1 MLPLILFCGVD
12 FNTALDFGGGIYYNM
27 IGLVLPKMML
37 KWGWSM
43 KEYKG
48 LSQAEAEQLLLKNGK
63 NCLKEEKP
71 KTVFRMFLEQI
82 LNFTNA
88 ILAAAIIIS
97 IILADYG
104 EAVIMLVIVIANA
117 IIGVVQEGKAQKA
130 LDALKKM
137 SVLKA
142 TVIRD
147 GETKEISSEELVVGD
162 YVVLEAGKQVPADLK
177 LIETARLLIDE
188 KALTGESVPV
198 EKDHNFVPDSKTGIG
213 DRLDLAYMSTI
224 VTYGRGVGIVDKTG
238 MDTQIGKIADMVGKE
253 KDKPSPLQKGMDG
266 LSRVLGIGVI
276 VICAVVFLIGFLQGR
291 EPLDLL
297 MAAVSLAVAAIPEG
311 IPTIVTIVLAL
322 GMQRM
327 AKINAIVKSMP
338 AVETLGAVSYVCS
351 DKTGTLTQNKMTV
364 VKAFQDGKYIDL
376 DTLDKDKYDTLL
388 KGFMLC
394 NDASIASDGTEV
406 GDPTE
411 TALVA
416 FAKRYGIEKSETE
429 KKMVRINEKAFDSDR
444 KLMTTVHRT
453 PDKKI
458 ISYTKGST
466 DELLMRCTK
475 IMTDGKVRDI
485 GAGDIALINK
495 TMTEMSNDALRVLS
509 LAIREDNADAIEQNL
524 TYIGMIGMIDPER
537 PEVVESIKTF
547 KRAGIKTVMITG
559 DHKDT
564 ALAIAK
570 KLGIAE
576 RPDECIMGHELD
588 ELSDVQLKEK
598 AKGLSIYARVS
609 PEHKVKIVKAIQAN
623 GNISSMTGDGVNDAP
638 SLKAADVGVAMGIT
652 GTDVAKGAADIILQD
667 DKFTTIEKAVKEG
680 RNIYENVKKSILFA
694 LSSNVSEILVMFAAI
709 VAGLAAPLTAVH
721 ILWINLLTDSLPCFA
736 LGVDPNSSSDVMN
749 KKPRKNGESIFA
761 GGGYAKVGVYS
772 IVIALVTLVAFLFY
786 PIKDCID
793 NGQIPYLGN
802 IIERLSKSD
811 SMLIR
816 SQTMAFCTLAMS
828 ELFHAIGMRDTEHS
842 LFKFNH
848 LDNKIMILAFFFGLI
863 GQVAVTE
870 IPFLMNVFGTCR
882 MTWKMWLFITV
893 ISLAP
898 LVVHEIWVLI
908 KLLKKRSASKAK

>member
-1 MLPLILFCGVD
+1 MQ
-12 FNTALDFGGGIYYNM
+12 
-27 IGLVLPKMML
+27 
-37 KWGWSM
+37 S
-43 KEYKG
+43 YKG
-48 LSQAEAEQLLLKNGK
+48 LTQQEAEKRLAENGK
-63 NCLKEEKP
+63 NKLKDEKP
-71 KTVFRMFLEQI
+71 KTLLQMFLEQI

-97 IILADYG
+97 IVLGDYG
-104 EAVIMLVIVIANA
+104 EAVIMLIVVIANA
-117 IIGVVQEGKAQKA
+117 IIGVVQEGKAQRA

-147 GETKEISSEELVVGD
+147 GESKDISSEDLVVGD
-162 YVVLEAGKQVPADLK
+162 IVVLEAGKQVPADLK
-177 LIETARLLIDE
+177 LLETASLKIDE

-198 EKDHNFVPDSKTGIG
+198 EKDSSFVPDEKTGIG

-224 VTYGRGVGIVDKTG
+224 VTYGRGIGEVARTG
-238 MDTQIGKIADMVGKE
+238 MKTEIGKIADMVEQE

-266 LSRVLGIGVI
+266 LSRVLGIAVI
-276 VICAVVFLIGFLQGR
+276 IICAIVFVIGMLQGR
-291 EPLDLL
+291 EILELL
-297 MAAVSLAVAAIPEG
+297 ITAVSLAVAAIPEG

-327 AKINAIVKSMP
+327 AKVNAIVKNMP

-364 VKAFQDGKYIDL
+364 VKAYENGKFIDL
-376 DTLDKDKYDTLL
+376 DTLDKSVYDTLL

-394 NDASIASDGTEV
+394 NDASIASDGSEV

-416 FAKRYGIEKSETE
+416 FAKRYGIEKADTE
-429 KKMVRINEKAFDSDR
+429 KLMPRINEKAFDSDR

-453 PDKKI
+453 DKGV
-458 ISYTKGST
+458 ISFTKGST
-466 DELLMRCTK
+466 DELLSRCIK
-475 IMTDGKVRDI
+475 IRIDGKVRPITD
-485 GAGDIALINK
+485 DDKK
-495 TMTEMSNDALRVLS
+495 TIMNAMSEMSNEALRVLS
-509 LAIREDNADAIEQNL
+509 LAVREGNKDAEEKDL

-547 KRAGIKTVMITG
+547 KTAGIKTVMITG

-576 RPDECIMGHELD
+576 SPDECIMGHELD
-588 ELSDVQLKEK
+588 ELTDEQLKERVP
-598 AKGLSIYARVS
+598 GLSIFARVS

-623 GNISSMTGDGVNDAP
+623 GNVSSMTGDGVNDAP

-694 LSSNVSEILVMFAAI
+694 LSSNVSEIIVMFAAI
-709 VAGLAAPLTAVH
+709 VAGFAAPLKAVH
-721 ILWINLLTDSLPCFA
+721 ILWINLLTDSTPCFA
-736 LGVDPNSSSDVMN
+736 LGVDPNSSSDVMH

-761 GGGYAKVGVYS
+761 DGGYAKVGIYS
-772 IVIALVTLVAFLFY
+772 IVIALVTLTAFLYTPVTHLMSTGGAFSLQAL
-786 PIKDCID
+786 IDCFNNEHI
-793 NGQIPYLGN
+793 LM
-802 IIERLSKSD
+802 K
-811 SMLIR
+811 
-816 SQTMAFCTLAMS
+816 SQTLAFCTLAMS
-828 ELFHAIGMRDTEHS
+828 ELFHAVGMRDTENS
-842 LFKFNH
+842 IFRFNH
-848 LDNKIMILAFFFGLI
+848 LDNKVMILALAIGI
-863 GQVAVTE
+863 VGQVAVTE
-870 IPFLMNVFGTCR
+870 IPFLMDVFGTVR
-882 MTWKMWLFITV
+882 MSWKMWLFVVV
-893 ISLAP
+893 ISLMP
-898 LVVHEIWVLI
+898 LVVHEIWFLI
-908 KLLKKRSASKAK
+908 KKLTRIA

>member
-1 MLPLILFCGVD
+1 MQ
-12 FNTALDFGGGIYYNM
+12 T
-27 IGLVLPKMML
+27 
-37 KWGWSM
+37 
-43 KEYKG
+43 YKG
-48 LSQAEAEQLLLKNGK
+48 LTQEEAEKRLAQNGR
-63 NCLKEEKP
+63 NVLKEEKP
-71 KTVFRMFLEQI
+71 KSVFQMFLEQI

-97 IILADYG
+97 IILGDYG
-104 EAVIMLVIVIANA
+104 EAIIMLVIVIANA

-147 GETKEISSEELVVGD
+147 GETREISSEELVVGD
-162 YVVLEAGKQVPADLK
+162 IVVLEAGKQVPADLK
-177 LIETARLLIDE
+177 VLEDARLMIDE

-198 EKDHNFVPDSKTGIG
+198 EKDHRFVPDEKTGIG

-224 VTYGRGVGIVDKTG
+224 VTYGRGVGVVEHTG

-253 KDKPSPLQKGMDG
+253 KDKPSPLQKGMDE
-266 LSRVLGIGVI
+266 LSKVLGIGVI
-276 VICAVVFLIGFLQGR
+276 VICAIVFLIGFLQGR
-291 EPLDLL
+291 EVLELL
-297 MAAVSLAVAAIPEG
+297 MTAVSLAVAAIPEG

-327 AKINAIVKSMP
+327 AKVNAIVKNMP

-364 VKAFQDGKYIDL
+364 VKAYENGEYIDL
-376 DTLDKDKYDTLL
+376 DKLSKNKHDTLL

-416 FAKRYGIEKSETE
+416 FAKRYGIEKGETE
-429 KKMVRINEKAFDSDR
+429 KTMPRINEKAFDSDR
-444 KLMTTVHRT
+444 KLMTTVHT
-453 PDKKI
+453 TSDKKI

-466 DELLMRCTK
+466 DELLQRCTH
-475 IMTDGKVRDI
+475 IMVNGEAREITKADMDNIMK
-485 GAGDIALINK
+485 A
-495 TMTEMSNDALRVLS
+495 MSEMSNEALRVLS
-509 LAIREDNADAIEQNL
+509 LAIRYDNKDAVEQDL

-537 PEVVESIKTF
+537 PEVVDSIKTF

-564 ALAIAK
+564 ALAIAR

-576 RPDECIMGHELD
+576 KPEECIMGHELD
-588 ELSDVQLKEK
+588 EMSDEQLKEK
-598 AKGLSIYARVS
+598 VPGLSIFARVS

-623 GNISSMTGDGVNDAP
+623 GNVSSMTGDGVNDAP

-652 GTDVAKGAADIILQD
+652 GTDVAKGAADIVLQD

-694 LSSNVSEILVMFAAI
+694 LSSNVSEIIVMFAAI
-709 VAGLAAPLTAVH
+709 AAGFAAPLTAVH

-761 GGGYAKVGVYS
+761 DGGYAKVGIYS
-772 IVIALVTLVAFLFY
+772 IIIALGTLIAFLY
-786 PIKDCID
+786 LPIQHLLSNGTAIDINSIIKCYSDKD
-793 NGQIPYLGN
+793 
-802 IIERLSKSD
+802 
-811 SMLIR
+811 MLVR
-816 SQTMAFCTLAMS
+816 SQTLAFCTLAFS
-828 ELFHAIGMRDTEHS
+828 ELFHAIGMRDTENS
-842 LFKFNH
+842 IFTFNH
-848 LDNKIMILAFFFGLI
+848 LDNKIMILALAFGVI

-870 IPFLMNVFGTCR
+870 IPFLTQIFGTAG
-882 MTWKMWLFITV
+882 MTLQMWLFVVV
-893 ISLAP
+893 ISLLP
-898 LVVHEIWVLI
+898 VLVHEIWALI
-908 KLLKKRSASKAK
+908 KMIKRRNKKAA

>member
-1 MLPLILFCGVD
+1 MQ
-12 FNTALDFGGGIYYNM
+12 NYQ
-27 IGLVLPKMML
+27 GLTQ
-37 KWGWSM
+37 
-43 KEYKG
+43 E
-48 LSQAEAEQLLLKNGK
+48 EAEKRLAENGR
-63 NCLKEEKP
+63 NQLKEEKP
-71 KTVFRMFLEQI
+71 KTVFQMFLEQI

-97 IILADYG
+97 IILGDYG
-104 EAVIMLVIVIANA
+104 EAVIMLIVVIANA

-162 YVVLEAGKQVPADLK
+162 IVVLEAGKQVPADLK
-177 LIETARLLIDE
+177 LLETAALKIDE

-198 EKDHNFVPDSKTGIG
+198 EKDHTFVPDEKTGIG
-213 DRLDLAYMSTI
+213 DRLDLAYMSTV
-224 VTYGRGVGIVDKTG
+224 VTFGRGIGEVAKTG
-238 MDTQIGKIADMVGKE
+238 MQTEIGKIADMVGQE

-276 VICAVVFLIGFLQGR
+276 VICAIVFLIGMLQGR
-291 EPLDLL
+291 EILELL
-297 MAAVSLAVAAIPEG
+297 MTAVSLAVAAIPEG

-327 AKINAIVKSMP
+327 AKVNAIVKNMP

-364 VKAFQDGKYIDL
+364 VKAFESGEFL
-376 DTLDKDKYDTLL
+376 DTDSLDIQKYDTLL

-394 NDASIASDGTEV
+394 NDASIASDGSEV

-416 FAKRYGIEKSETE
+416 FAKKFGIEKAETE
-429 KKMVRINEKAFDSDR
+429 KLMPRINEKAFDSDR
-444 KLMTTVHRT
+444 KLMTTVHKIG
-453 PDKKI
+453 DKI

-466 DELLMRCTK
+466 DELLTRCSS
-475 IMTDGKVRDI
+475 IYSDGKIRPITKADKDTI
-485 GAGDIALINK
+485 MKA
-495 TMTEMSNDALRVLS
+495 MSEMSNEALRVLS
-509 LAIREDNADAIEQNL
+509 LAIRDGNENAEEQDL
-524 TYIGMIGMIDPER
+524 TFIGMVGMIDPER

-547 KRAGIKTVMITG
+547 KKAGIKTVMITG

-576 RPDECIMGHELD
+576 RPEECIMGHELD
-588 ELSDVQLKEK
+588 ELSDEQLKEK
-598 AKGLSIYARVS
+598 VTGLSIFARVS

-623 GNISSMTGDGVNDAP
+623 GNVSSMTGDGVNDAP

-694 LSSNVSEILVMFAAI
+694 LSSNVSEIIVMFAAI
-709 VAGLAAPLTAVH
+709 AAGFAAPLKAVH

-761 GGGYAKVGVYS
+761 DGGYAKVGIYS
-772 IVIALVTLVAFLFY
+772 IAIALVTLAAFLYTPVASMISAGKGFSMQLLA
-786 PIKDCID
+786 DSF
-793 NGQIPYLGN
+793 GN
-802 IIERLSKSD
+802 EHILMK
-811 SMLIR
+811 
-816 SQTMAFCTLAMS
+816 SQTLAFCTLAMS
-828 ELFHAIGMRDTEHS
+828 ELFHAIGMRDTENS
-842 LFKFNH
+842 VFRFNH
-848 LDNKIMILAFFFGLI
+848 LDNKVMILALAVGVVC
-863 GQVAVTE
+863 QVAVTE
-870 IPFLMNVFGTCR
+870 IPFLMELFGTER
-882 MTWKMWLFITV
+882 MTGKMWLFTVV
-893 ISLAP
+893 ISLLP
-898 LVVHEIWVLI
+898 VLVHEIWVII
-908 KLLKKRSASKAK
+908 KKITSKKSK

>member
-1 MLPLILFCGVD
+1 MQ
-12 FNTALDFGGGIYYNM
+12 TYQ
-27 IGLVLPKMML
+27 GLTQ
-37 KWGWSM
+37 
-43 KEYKG
+43 E
-48 LSQAEAEQLLLKNGK
+48 EAEKRLAANGK
-63 NCLKEEKP
+63 NKLKEEKP

-97 IILADYG
+97 IILGDYG
-104 EAVIMLVIVIANA
+104 EAVIMVVIVIANA

-142 TVIRD
+142 AVIRD
-147 GETKEISSEELVVGD
+147 GETKEISSEDLVVGD
-162 YVVLEAGKQVPADLK
+162 IVVLEAGKQVPADLK
-177 LIETARLLIDE
+177 LLETARLMMDE

-198 EKDHNFVPDSKTGIG
+198 EKDSSFVPDEKTGIG
-213 DRLDLAYMSTI
+213 DRLDLAYMTTV
-224 VTYGRGVGIVDKTG
+224 VTYGRGIGEVCKTG
-238 MDTQIGKIADMVGKE
+238 MDTEIGKIAEMVGQEKE
-253 KDKPSPLQKGMDG
+253 KPSPLQKGMDG

-276 VICAVVFLIGFLQGR
+276 VICAIVFVIGMLQGR
-291 EPLDLL
+291 EILELL
-297 MAAVSLAVAAIPEG
+297 MTSVSLAVAAIPEG

-327 AKINAIVKSMP
+327 AKINAIVKNMP

-364 VKAFQDGKYIDL
+364 VRAYEDGEFIEL
-376 DTLDKDKYDTLL
+376 DTLDKNRHEILI
-388 KGFMLC
+388 KGLMLC

-416 FAKRYGIEKSETE
+416 FAKRYGIEKGETE
-429 KKMVRINEKAFDSDR
+429 KVQPRIGEKAFDSDR
-444 KLMTTVHRT
+444 KLMTTVHK
-453 PDKKI
+453 DSSGKI

-466 DELLMRCTK
+466 DELLSRCTH
-475 IMTDGKVRDI
+475 IMSGGGVREITPEDI
-485 GAGDIALINK
+485 NTIMKAMSG
-495 TMTEMSNDALRVLS
+495 MSNEALRVLS
-509 LAIREDNADAIEQNL
+509 LAIREDNTEAVEQGL

-576 RPDECIMGHELD
+576 RPEECIMGHELSEMTD
-588 ELSDVQLKEK
+588 EQLKQRVPELS
-598 AKGLSIYARVS
+598 IFARVS
-609 PEHKVKIVKAIQAN
+609 PEHKVRIVKAIQEN
-623 GNISSMTGDGVNDAP
+623 NNIASMTGDGVNDAP

-667 DKFTTIEKAVKEG
+667 DKFTTIERAVREG

-694 LSSNVSEILVMFAAI
+694 LSSNVSEVLVMFAAI
-709 VAGLAAPLTAVH
+709 AVGLAAPLKAVH

-772 IVIALVTLVAFLFY
+772 IVIALVTLVAFLY
-786 PIKDCID
+786 APVTALMSAGDSISLPGIITMLGKDGILV
-793 NGQIPYLGN
+793 QA
-802 IIERLSKSD
+802 
-811 SMLIR
+811 
-816 SQTMAFCTLAMS
+816 QTLAFCTLAMS
-828 ELFHAIGMRDTEHS
+828 ELFHAIGMRDTENF
-842 LFKFNH
+842 LFRFNH
-848 LDNKIMILAFFFGLI
+848 LDNKVMILAMAVGII

-870 IPFLMNVFGTCR
+870 VPFLINIFGTCR
-882 MTWKMWLFITV
+882 MSWKMWLFVVV
-893 ISLAP
+893 ISLMP
-898 LVVHEIWVLI
+898 LVVHEIWVI
-908 KLLKKRSASKAK
+908 FKKLASRSKN

>member
-1 MLPLILFCGVD
+1 MQTF
-12 FNTALDFGGGIYYNM
+12 
-27 IGLVLPKMML
+27 
-37 KWGWSM
+37 
-43 KEYKG
+43 KG
-48 LSQAEAEQLLLKNGK
+48 LSQEEAEKRLAENGK
-63 NCLKEEKP
+63 NLLREEKP
-71 KTVFRMFLEQI
+71 KTVFQMFLEQI

-97 IILADYG
+97 IILGDYG
-104 EAVIMLVIVIANA
+104 EAIIMLVIVIANA

-147 GETKEISSEELVVGD
+147 GETKEISSEDLVVGD
-162 YVVLEAGKQVPADLK
+162 IVVLEAGKQVPADLK
-177 LIETARLLIDE
+177 LLETARLMVDE

-198 EKDHNFVPDSKTGIG
+198 EKDSSFVPDEKTGIG
-213 DRLDLAYMSTI
+213 DRLDLAYMTTI
-224 VTYGRGVGIVDKTG
+224 VTYGRGIGEVAKVG
-238 MDTQIGKIADMVGKE
+238 MDTQIGKIADMVNQEKE
-253 KDKPSPLQKGMDG
+253 KPSPLQKAMDG

-276 VICAVVFLIGFLQGR
+276 VICAIVFLIGFLQGR
-291 EPLDLL
+291 EVLELL
-297 MAAVSLAVAAIPEG
+297 MTAVSLAVAAIPEG
-311 IPTIVTIVLAL
+311 IPTIVVIVLAL

-364 VKAFQDGKYIDL
+364 VKAFENGKYIDL
-376 DTLDKDKYDTLL
+376 DTLDKDEHDTLL

-416 FAKRYGIEKSETE
+416 FAKKYGIEKSQTE
-429 KKMVRINEKAFDSDR
+429 KVMPRIEEKAFDSDR
-444 KLMTTVHRT
+444 KLMTTVHTT

-466 DELLMRCTK
+466 DELVSRCSH
-475 IMTDGKVRDI
+475 IRIDGNVREITPADI
-485 GAGDIALINK
+485 GAIMNA
-495 TMTEMSNDALRVLS
+495 MSEMSNEALRVLS
-509 LAIREDNADAIEQNL
+509 LAIREDNKDAVEQNL

-537 PEVVESIKTF
+537 PEVIESIKTF

-576 RPDECIMGHELD
+576 KPTECIMGHELD
-588 ELSDVQLKEK
+588 ELTDEQLKERVPE
-598 AKGLSIYARVS
+598 LSIFARVS

-623 GNISSMTGDGVNDAP
+623 GNVSSMTGDGVNDAP

-694 LSSNVSEILVMFAAI
+694 LSSNVSEVIVMFAAI
-709 VAGLAAPLTAVH
+709 AAGLAAPLKAVH

-761 GGGYAKVGVYS
+761 GGGFALVGIYS
-772 IVIALVTLVAFLFY
+772 IVISIVTLLAFLY
-786 PIKDCID
+786 
-793 NGQIPYLGN
+793 IPFKEILASGSALTLQA
-802 IIERLSKSD
+802 IINSYGSEDILKK
-811 SMLIR
+811 
-816 SQTMAFCTLAMS
+816 SQTLAFCTLAMA
-828 ELFHAIGMRDTEHS
+828 ELFHAIGMRDTNHS
-842 LFKFNH
+842 IFRFNH
-848 LDNKIMILAFFFGLI
+848 LDNKIMILALGFGIL

-870 IPFLMNVFGTCR
+870 IPFLMNIFGTAR
-882 MTWKMWLFITV
+882 MTLSMWLFVVV
-893 ISLAP
+893 ISLLP
-898 LVVHEIWVLI
+898 VLTHEIMVLI
-908 KLLKKRSASKAK
+908 KKLSKKSA

>member
-1 MLPLILFCGVD
+1 ME
-12 FNTALDFGGGIYYNM
+12 T
-27 IGLVLPKMML
+27 
-37 KWGWSM
+37 
-43 KEYKG
+43 YKG
-48 LSQAEAEQLLLKNGK
+48 LTQQEAEKRLSENGK
-63 NCLKEEKP
+63 NKLKEEKP
-71 KTVFRMFLEQI
+71 KTVFQMFLEQI

-97 IILADYG
+97 IILGDYG
-104 EAVIMLVIVIANA
+104 ESVIMLIVVIANA

-147 GETKEISSEELVVGD
+147 GETKEISSEDLVVGD
-162 YVVLEAGKQVPADLK
+162 IVLLEAGKQVPADLK
-177 LIETARLLIDE
+177 LIETAALKIDE

-198 EKDHNFVPDSKTGIG
+198 EKDSSFVADEKTGIG
-213 DRLDLAYMSTI
+213 DRLDLAYMSTV
-224 VTYGRGVGIVDKTG
+224 VTFGRGVGEVNKVG
-238 MDTQIGKIADMVGKE
+238 MQTEIGKIADMVDKE
-253 KDKPSPLQKGMDG
+253 KDKPSPLQKGMDE
-266 LSRVLGIGVI
+266 LSRVLGIAVI
-276 VICAVVFLIGFLQGR
+276 VICAIVFLIGMLQGR
-291 EPLDLL
+291 EVLELL
-297 MAAVSLAVAAIPEG
+297 MTAVSLAVAAIPEG

-327 AKINAIVKSMP
+327 AKINAIVKNMP

-364 VKAFQDGKYIDL
+364 VRAFESGSFIEL
-376 DTLDKDKYDTLL
+376 DTLDKNRYDTLL

-394 NDASIASDGTEV
+394 NDASIASDGSEV

-416 FAKRYGIEKSETE
+416 FAKKYGIEKSDTE
-429 KKMVRINEKAFDSDR
+429 KTMPRINEKAFDSDR
-444 KLMTTVHRT
+444 KLMTTVH
-453 PDKKI
+453 KNGSKV

-466 DELLMRCTK
+466 DELLTRCTH
-475 IMTDGKVRDI
+475 INIDGKVRTITQDDKDTI
-485 GAGDIALINK
+485 MKA
-495 TMTEMSNDALRVLS
+495 MSDMSADALRVLS
-509 LAIREDNADAIEQNL
+509 LAVRDGNENADEEGL
-524 TYIGMIGMIDPER
+524 TFIGMIGMIDPER

-547 KRAGIKTVMITG
+547 KKAGIKTVMITG

-576 RPDECIMGHELD
+576 RPDECVMGHELD
-588 ELSDVQLKEK
+588 EMTDEQLKDRVT
-598 AKGLSIYARVS
+598 GLSIFARVS

-623 GNISSMTGDGVNDAP
+623 GNVSSMTGDGVNDAP

-694 LSSNVSEILVMFAAI
+694 LSSNISEIIVMCAAI
-709 VAGLAAPLTAVH
+709 FAGLAAPLKAVH

-761 GGGYAKVGVYS
+761 DGGFAKVGIYS
-772 IVIALVTLVAFLFY
+772 IAIALVTFIAFLYVPVTEIISSGKAFSLQLLADSFG
-786 PIKDCID
+786 KE
-793 NGQIPYLGN
+793 QILM
-802 IIERLSKSD
+802 K
-811 SMLIR
+811 
-816 SQTMAFCTLAMS
+816 SQTLAFCTLALA
-828 ELFHAIGMRDTEHS
+828 ELFHAVGMRDTENS
-842 LFKFNH
+842 VFTFNH
-848 LDNKIMILAFFFGLI
+848 LDNKVMILALAVGVL

-870 IPFLMNVFGTCR
+870 IPFLTDVFGTVR
-882 MTWKMWLFITV
+882 MTWKMWLFVVV
-893 ISLAP
+893 ISLLP
-898 LVVHEIWVLI
+898 VLVHEIWVLI
-908 KLLKKRSASKAK
+908 KKLRAKINSK

>member
-1 MLPLILFCGVD
+1 MSTF
-12 FNTALDFGGGIYYNM
+12 
-27 IGLVLPKMML
+27 
-37 KWGWSM
+37 
-43 KEYKG
+43 KG
-48 LSQAEAEQLLLKNGK
+48 LTQAEAEKRLKENGR
-63 NCLKEEKP
+63 NCLKEEKQ
-71 KTVFRMFLEQI
+71 KTVFQMFLAQI

-88 ILAAAIIIS
+88 ILGAAIIIS
-97 IILADYG
+97 IILRDYG
-104 EAVIMLVIVIANA
+104 EAAIMLVIVIANA
-117 IIGVVQEGKAQKA
+117 VIGVVQEGKAQRA

-147 GETKEISSEELVVGD
+147 GETREISSEELVTGD
-162 YVVLEAGKQVPADLK
+162 IVVLEAGKQVPADLK
-177 LIETARLLIDE
+177 LLETARLMMDE

-198 EKDHNFVPDSKTGIG
+198 EKDEKFVPDEKTGIG
-213 DRLDLAYMSTI
+213 DRLDLAYMTTV
-224 VTYGRGVGIVDKTG
+224 VTAGRGIGEVVHTG
-238 MDTQIGKIADMVGKE
+238 MDTQIGKIADMVGQEKE
-253 KDKPSPLQKGMDG
+253 KPSPLQKGMNE
-266 LSRVLGIGVI
+266 LSRTLGIAVI
-276 VICAVVFLIGFLQGR
+276 VICAIVFLIGILQGR
-291 EPLDLL
+291 EVLELL
-297 MAAVSLAVAAIPEG
+297 MTAVSLAVAAIPEG

-327 AKINAIVKSMP
+327 AKINAIVKNMP

-364 VKAFQDGKYIDL
+364 VRAFENGEYIDL
-376 DTLDKDKYDTLL
+376 DTLDTESHDTLI

-416 FAKRYGIEKSETE
+416 FAKRYGIEKSVVE
-429 KKMVRINEKAFDSDR
+429 KSVPRINEKAFDSDR
-444 KLMTTVHRT
+444 KLMTTVHT
-453 PDKKI
+453 IGDGKI

-466 DELLMRCTK
+466 DELLTRCTH
-475 IMTDGKVRDI
+475 IRVNGAVREITNDDMT
-485 GAGDIALINK
+485 LISNA
-495 TMTEMSNDALRVLS
+495 MSEMSYEALRVLS
-509 LAIREDNADAIEQNL
+509 LAVREDNRDAVEQGL

-576 RPDECIMGHELD
+576 RPDECVMGHELD
-588 ELSDVQLKEK
+588 EMSDEDLRNRVS
-598 AKGLSIYARVS
+598 GLSIFARVS

-623 GNISSMTGDGVNDAP
+623 NNIASMTGDGVNDAP

-652 GTDVAKGAADIILQD
+652 GTDVAKGAADIVLQD

-694 LSSNVSEILVMFAAI
+694 LSSNISEVVVMFAAI
-709 VAGLAAPLTAVH
+709 AAGFAAPLKAVH

-761 GGGYAKVGVYS
+761 DGGYFKVGLYS
-772 IVIALVTLVAFLFY
+772 IIIAVVTLIAFLY
-786 PIKDCID
+786 VPLRELSAAGTGCT
-793 NGQIPYLGN
+793 LRN
-802 IIERLSKSD
+802 IIDCFSD
-811 SMLIR
+811 KQILMQ
-816 SQTMAFCTLAMS
+816 SQTLAFCTLAVS
-828 ELFHAIGMRDTEHS
+828 ELFHAVGMRDTETS

-848 LDNKIMILAFFFGLI
+848 FDNKIMILAFAVGII
-863 GQVAVTE
+863 GQLAVTE
-870 IPFLMNVFGTCR
+870 IPFLRTVFGTVQ
-882 MTWKMWLFITV
+882 MTAPMWGLVLILSV
-893 ISLAP
+893 MP
-898 LVVHEIWVLI
+898 LVAHEIVVLV
-908 KLLKKRSASKAK
+908 KKSKKA

>member
-1 MLPLILFCGVD
+1 MQ
-12 FNTALDFGGGIYYNM
+12 
-27 IGLVLPKMML
+27 
-37 KWGWSM
+37 S
-43 KEYKG
+43 YKG
-48 LSQAEAEQLLLKNGK
+48 LTQQEAEKRLAENGK
-63 NCLKEEKP
+63 NKLKDEKP
-71 KTVFRMFLEQI
+71 KTLLQMFLEQI
-82 LNFTNA
+82 INFTNA

-97 IILADYG
+97 IVLGDYG
-104 EAVIMLVIVIANA
+104 EAVIMLIVVIANA
-117 IIGVVQEGKAQKA
+117 IIGVVQEGKAQRA

-147 GETKEISSEELVVGD
+147 GESKEISSEDLVVGD
-162 YVVLEAGKQVPADLK
+162 IVVLEAGKQVPADLK
-177 LIETARLLIDE
+177 LLETASLKIDE

-198 EKDHNFVPDSKTGIG
+198 EKDISFVPDEKTGIG

-224 VTYGRGVGIVDKTG
+224 VTYGRGIGEVARTG
-238 MDTQIGKIADMVGKE
+238 MKTEIGKIADMVEQE

-266 LSRVLGIGVI
+266 LSRVLGIAVI
-276 VICAVVFLIGFLQGR
+276 IICAIVFVIGMLQGR
-291 EPLDLL
+291 EILELL
-297 MAAVSLAVAAIPEG
+297 ITAVSLAVAAIPEG

-327 AKINAIVKSMP
+327 AKVNAIVKNMP

-364 VKAFQDGKYIDL
+364 VKAYENGKFIDL
-376 DTLDKDKYDTLL
+376 DTLDKSVYDTLL

-394 NDASIASDGTEV
+394 NDASIASDGSEV

-416 FAKRYGIEKSETE
+416 FAKRYGIEKADTE
-429 KKMVRINEKAFDSDR
+429 KLMPRINEKAFDSDR

-453 PDKKI
+453 DKGV
-458 ISYTKGST
+458 ISFTKGST
-466 DELLMRCTK
+466 DELLSRCIK
-475 IMTDGKVRDI
+475 IRIDGKVRPITD
-485 GAGDIALINK
+485 DDKK
-495 TMTEMSNDALRVLS
+495 TIMNAMSEMSNEALRVLS
-509 LAIREDNADAIEQNL
+509 LAVREGNKDAEEKDL

-547 KRAGIKTVMITG
+547 KTAGIKTVMITG

-576 RPDECIMGHELD
+576 SPDECIMGHELD
-588 ELSDVQLKEK
+588 ELSDEQLKERVP
-598 AKGLSIYARVS
+598 GLSIFARVS

-623 GNISSMTGDGVNDAP
+623 GNVSSMTGDGVNDAP

-694 LSSNVSEILVMFAAI
+694 LSSNVSEIIVMFAAI
-709 VAGLAAPLTAVH
+709 VAGFAAPLKAVH
-721 ILWINLLTDSLPCFA
+721 ILWINLLTDSTPCFA
-736 LGVDPNSSSDVMN
+736 LGVDPNSSSDVMH

-761 GGGYAKVGVYS
+761 DGGYAKVGIYS
-772 IVIALVTLVAFLFY
+772 IVIALVTLIAFLYTPVTHLMSTGGAFSLQAL
-786 PIKDCID
+786 IDCFNNEHI
-793 NGQIPYLGN
+793 LM
-802 IIERLSKSD
+802 K
-811 SMLIR
+811 
-816 SQTMAFCTLAMS
+816 SQTLAFCTLAMS
-828 ELFHAIGMRDTEHS
+828 ELFHAVGMRDTENS
-842 LFKFNH
+842 IFRFNH
-848 LDNKIMILAFFFGLI
+848 LDNKVMILALAIGI
-863 GQVAVTE
+863 VGQVAVTE
-870 IPFLMNVFGTCR
+870 IPFLMDVFGTVR
-882 MTWKMWLFITV
+882 MSWKMWLFVVV
-893 ISLAP
+893 ISLMP
-898 LVVHEIWVLI
+898 LVVHEIWFLI
-908 KLLKKRSASKAK
+908 KKLTRKA

>member
-1 MLPLILFCGVD
+1 MSSF
-12 FNTALDFGGGIYYNM
+12 
-27 IGLVLPKMML
+27 
-37 KWGWSM
+37 
-43 KEYKG
+43 KG
-48 LSQAEAEQLLLKNGK
+48 LTQAEAEKRLLENGR
-63 NCLKEEKP
+63 NCLKEEKQ
-71 KTVFRMFLEQI
+71 KTVLQMFLAQI

-88 ILAAAIIIS
+88 ILGAAIVIS
-97 IILADYG
+97 IILHDYG

-117 IIGVVQEGKAQKA
+117 VIGVVQEGKAQKA

-162 YVVLEAGKQVPADLK
+162 IVVLEAGKQVPADLK
-177 LIETARLLIDE
+177 LLETARLMMDE

-198 EKDHNFVPDSKTGIG
+198 EKDESFVPDDKTGIG
-213 DRLDLAYMSTI
+213 DRLDLAYMTTV
-224 VTYGRGVGIVDKTG
+224 VTYGRGIGEVVHTG
-238 MDTQIGKIADMVGKE
+238 MDTQIGKIADMVGQEKE
-253 KDKPSPLQKGMDG
+253 KPSPLQKGMNE
-266 LSRVLGIGVI
+266 LSRILGIAVI
-276 VICAVVFLIGFLQGR
+276 IICAVVFLIGIIQGR
-291 EPLDLL
+291 EVLELL
-297 MAAVSLAVAAIPEG
+297 MTAVSLAVAAIPEG

-327 AKINAIVKSMP
+327 AKINAIVKNMP

-364 VKAFQDGKYIDL
+364 VKAFENGEYIDL
-376 DTLDKDKYDTLL
+376 DTLDMDMHDTLI

-416 FAKRYGIEKSETE
+416 FAKRYGIEKTATE
-429 KKMVRINEKAFDSDR
+429 RDIPRINEKAFDSDR
-444 KLMTTVHRT
+444 KLMTTVHTT
-453 PDKKI
+453 PEGKI

-466 DELLMRCTK
+466 DELLMRCTH
-475 IMTDGKVRDI
+475 IRSNGTVREITNEDM
-485 GAGDIALINK
+485 ALISNA
-495 TMTEMSNDALRVLS
+495 MSEMSYEALRVLS
-509 LAIREDNADAIEQNL
+509 LAVREDNKDAVEQGL
-524 TYIGMIGMIDPER
+524 TFIGMVGMIDPER
-537 PEVVESIKTF
+537 PEVIESIKTF

-576 RPDECIMGHELD
+576 RPDECVMGHELD
-588 ELSDVQLKEK
+588 EMSDEDLRNRVS
-598 AKGLSIYARVS
+598 GLSIFARVS

-623 GNISSMTGDGVNDAP
+623 NNIASMTGDGVNDAP

-652 GTDVAKGAADIILQD
+652 GTDVAKGAADIVLQD

-694 LSSNVSEILVMFAAI
+694 LSSNISEVVVMFAAI
-709 VAGLAAPLTAVH
+709 AVGFAAPLKAVH
-721 ILWINLLTDSLPCFA
+721 ILWVNLLTDSLPCFA

-761 GGGYAKVGVYS
+761 DGGYFKVGLYS
-772 IVIALVTLVAFLFY
+772 VVIAVITLIAFLY
-786 PIKDCID
+786 TPVRELAAAGTGYSLKYIIDCFSD
-793 NGQIPYLGN
+793 KQIL
-802 IIERLSKSD
+802 
-811 SMLIR
+811 MQ
-816 SQTMAFCTLAMS
+816 SQTLAFCTLAVS
-828 ELFHAIGMRDTEHS
+828 ELFHAIGMRDTETS
-842 LFKFNH
+842 LFRFKH
-848 LDNKIMILAFFFGLI
+848 LDNKIMILAFVVGLT
-863 GQVAVTE
+863 GQLAVTE
-870 IPFLMNVFGTCR
+870 IPFLRTIFGTVQ
-882 MTWKMWLFITV
+882 MTAAMWGFVLILS
-893 ISLAP
+893 IMP
-898 LVVHEIWVLI
+898 LVVHEIVVLV
-908 KLLKKRSASKAK
+908 KKTGKRV

>member
-1 MLPLILFCGVD
+1 
-12 FNTALDFGGGIYYNM
+12 
-27 IGLVLPKMML
+27 
-37 KWGWSM
+37 M
-43 KEYKG
+43 KTYKG
-48 LSQAEAEQLLLKNGK
+48 LSQKEAEELLQKNGMNK
-63 NCLKEEKP
+63 LREEKP

-97 IILADYG
+97 IILQDYG
-104 EAVIMLVIVIANA
+104 EAIIILIIVIANA

-137 SVLKA
+137 SVLRA

-162 YVVLEAGKQVPADLK
+162 IVVLEAGKQVPADLK
-177 LIETARLLIDE
+177 LLETARLMLDE

-198 EKDHNFVPDSKTGIG
+198 EKDCSFVPDEKTGIG

-224 VTYGRGVGIVDKTG
+224 VTYGRGIGEVCRVG
-238 MDTQIGKIADMVGKE
+238 MDTEIGKIADMVGKE

-266 LSRVLGIGVI
+266 LSKVLGIGVI
-276 VICAVVFLIGFLQGR
+276 VICAIVFLIGLLQGR
-291 EPLDLL
+291 EILELL
-297 MAAVSLAVAAIPEG
+297 MTAVSLAVAAIPEG

-327 AKINAIVKSMP
+327 AKVNAIVKNMP

-364 VKAFQDGKYIDL
+364 VKAFANGKYIDL

-429 KKMVRINEKAFDSDR
+429 KVMGRINEKAFDSDR
-444 KLMTTVHRT
+444 KLMTTVHTT

-466 DELLMRCTK
+466 DELLTRCSH
-475 IMTDGKVRDI
+475 IMDNGVVREI
-485 GAGDIALINK
+485 TPGDMALINK
-495 TMTEMSNDALRVLS
+495 TMSEMSNDALRVLS
-509 LAIREDNADAIEQNL
+509 LAIREDNREAVEQNL

-564 ALAIAK
+564 ALAIAR

-576 RPDECIMGHELD
+576 KPSECIMGHELD
-588 ELSDVQLKEK
+588 ELTDEELKERVS
-598 AKGLSIYARVS
+598 GLSIFARVS

-623 GNISSMTGDGVNDAP
+623 GYIASMTGDGVNDAP
-638 SLKAADVGVAMGIT
+638 SLKAANVGVAMGIT
-652 GTDVAKGAADIILQD
+652 GTDVAKGAADIVLQD

-694 LSSNVSEILVMFAAI
+694 LSSNVSEVLVMFAAI
-709 VAGLAAPLTAVH
+709 AAGFAAPLKAVH
-721 ILWINLLTDSLPCFA
+721 ILWVNLLTDSLPCFA

-761 GGGYAKVGVYS
+761 GGGYFKVGLYS
-772 IVIALVTLVAFLFY
+772 IVIALITLFAFLFT
-786 PIKDCID
+786 PVKEMITT
-793 NGQIPYLGN
+793 GTAFSF
-802 IIERLSKSD
+802 EA
-811 SMLIR
+811 LIR
-816 SQTMAFCTLAMS
+816 CFENPEILTMSQTLAFSTLAIA
-828 ELFHAIGMRDTEHS
+828 ELFHAVGMRDTEHS
-842 LFKFNH
+842 IFRFNH
-848 LDNKIMILAFFFGLI
+848 LDNKVMILALVVGI
-863 GQVAVTE
+863 AGQVAVTE
-870 IPFLMNVFGTCR
+870 IPFLTNIFGTCR
-882 MTWKMWLFITV
+882 LDWTMWLMV
-893 ISLAP
+893 VLLSLVP
-898 LVVHEIWVLI
+898 LLFHEIIVLCRFI
-908 KLLKKRSASKAK
+908 GRRSGSGKKAAA

>member
-1 MLPLILFCGVD
+1 MQ
-12 FNTALDFGGGIYYNM
+12 NYQ
-27 IGLVLPKMML
+27 GLTQ
-37 KWGWSM
+37 
-43 KEYKG
+43 E
-48 LSQAEAEQLLLKNGK
+48 EAEQRLAENGR
-63 NCLKEEKP
+63 NQLKEEKP
-71 KTVFRMFLEQI
+71 KTVFQMFLEQI

-97 IILADYG
+97 IILGDYG
-104 EAVIMLVIVIANA
+104 EAVIMLIVVIANA

-162 YVVLEAGKQVPADLK
+162 IVVLEAGKQVPADLK
-177 LIETARLLIDE
+177 LLETAALKIDE

-198 EKDHNFVPDSKTGIG
+198 EKDHTFVPDEKTGIG
-213 DRLDLAYMSTI
+213 DRLDLAYMSTV
-224 VTYGRGVGIVDKTG
+224 VTFGRGIGEVAKTG
-238 MDTQIGKIADMVGKE
+238 MQTEIGKIADMVGQE

-276 VICAVVFLIGFLQGR
+276 VICAIVFLIGMLQGR
-291 EPLDLL
+291 EILELL
-297 MAAVSLAVAAIPEG
+297 MTAVSLAVAAIPEG

-327 AKINAIVKSMP
+327 AKVNAIVKNMP

-364 VKAFQDGKYIDL
+364 VKAFESGEFL
-376 DTLDKDKYDTLL
+376 DTDSLDIQKYDTLL

-394 NDASIASDGTEV
+394 NDASIASDGSEV

-416 FAKRYGIEKSETE
+416 FAKKFGIEKAETE
-429 KKMVRINEKAFDSDR
+429 KLMPRINEKAFDSDR
-444 KLMTTVHRT
+444 KLMTTVHKIG
-453 PDKKI
+453 DKI

-466 DELLMRCTK
+466 DELLTRCSS
-475 IMTDGKVRDI
+475 IYSDGKIRPITKSDKDTI
-485 GAGDIALINK
+485 MKA
-495 TMTEMSNDALRVLS
+495 MSEMSNEALRVLS
-509 LAIREDNADAIEQNL
+509 LAIRDGNENAEEQDL
-524 TYIGMIGMIDPER
+524 TFIGMVGMIDPER

-547 KRAGIKTVMITG
+547 KKAGIKTVMITG

-576 RPDECIMGHELD
+576 RPEECIMGHELD
-588 ELSDVQLKEK
+588 ELSDEQLKEK
-598 AKGLSIYARVS
+598 VTGLSIFARVS

-623 GNISSMTGDGVNDAP
+623 GNVSSMTGDGVNDAP

-694 LSSNVSEILVMFAAI
+694 LSSNVSEIIVMFAAI
-709 VAGLAAPLTAVH
+709 AAGFAAPLKAVH

-761 GGGYAKVGVYS
+761 DGGYAKVGIYS
-772 IVIALVTLVAFLFY
+772 IAIALVTLAAFLYTPVASMISAGKGFSMQLLA
-786 PIKDCID
+786 DSF
-793 NGQIPYLGN
+793 GN
-802 IIERLSKSD
+802 EHILMK
-811 SMLIR
+811 
-816 SQTMAFCTLAMS
+816 SQTLAFCTLAMS
-828 ELFHAIGMRDTEHS
+828 ELFHAIGMRDTENS
-842 LFKFNH
+842 VFRFNH
-848 LDNKIMILAFFFGLI
+848 LDNKVMILALAVGVVC
-863 GQVAVTE
+863 QVAVTE
-870 IPFLMNVFGTCR
+870 IPFLMELFGTVR
-882 MTWKMWLFITV
+882 MTGKMWLFTVV
-893 ISLAP
+893 ISLLP
-898 LVVHEIWVLI
+898 VLVHEIWVII
-908 KLLKKRSASKAK
+908 KKITSKKSK

>member
-1 MLPLILFCGVD
+1 MQAF
-12 FNTALDFGGGIYYNM
+12 
-27 IGLVLPKMML
+27 
-37 KWGWSM
+37 
-43 KEYKG
+43 KG
-48 LSQAEAEQLLLKNGK
+48 LTQKEAEKRLLENGK
-63 NCLKEEKP
+63 NKLREEKP
-71 KTVFRMFLEQI
+71 KTVFRMFMEQI

-97 IILADYG
+97 VILGDYG
-104 EAVIMLVIVIANA
+104 EAIIMLVIVIANA

-137 SVLKA
+137 SMLKA

-147 GETKEISSEELVVGD
+147 GETKEISSEDLVVGD
-162 YVVLEAGKQVPADLK
+162 IVVLEAGKQIPADLK
-177 LIETARLLIDE
+177 LLETARLMVDE

-198 EKDHNFVPDSKTGIG
+198 EKDSKFVPDEKTGIG

-224 VTYGRGVGIVDKTG
+224 VTYGRGIGEVEKVG
-238 MDTQIGKIADMVGKE
+238 MDTQIGKIADMVGQE

-276 VICAVVFLIGFLQGR
+276 VICAVVFLIGFIQGR
-291 EPLDLL
+291 EILELL
-297 MAAVSLAVAAIPEG
+297 MTAVSLAVAAIPEG

-327 AKINAIVKSMP
+327 AKINAIVKNMP

-351 DKTGTLTQNKMTV
+351 DKTGTLTQNRMTV
-364 VKAFQDGKYIDL
+364 VKAFEDGHYIDL
-376 DTLDKDKYDTLL
+376 DTLDAEKHDTLL

-429 KKMVRINEKAFDSDR
+429 KTMIRINEKAFDSDR
-444 KLMTTVHRT
+444 KLMTTVHTT

-458 ISYTKGST
+458 ISFTKGST
-466 DELLMRCTK
+466 DELLTRCSHIRSGGT
-475 IMTDGKVRDI
+475 VREI
-485 GAGDIALINK
+485 TPGDIALISK
-495 TMTEMSNDALRVLS
+495 TMSEMSNDALRVLS
-509 LAIREDNADAIEQNL
+509 LAVRDGNKDAAEQNL

-576 RPDECIMGHELD
+576 RPNECIMGHELD
-588 ELSDVQLKEK
+588 EMTDEQLQKRIPD
-598 AKGLSIYARVS
+598 LSIFARVS
-609 PEHKVKIVKAIQAN
+609 PEHKVKIVKAIQEN
-623 GNISSMTGDGVNDAP
+623 GNIASMTGDGVNDAP

-652 GTDVAKGAADIILQD
+652 GTDVAKGAADIVLQD

-694 LSSNVSEILVMFAAI
+694 LSSNVSEIIVMFAAI
-709 VAGLAAPLTAVH
+709 AAGLAAPLKAVH

-736 LGVDPNSSSDVMN
+736 LGVDPHSSSDVMN

-761 GGGYAKVGVYS
+761 NGGFLKVGIYS
-772 IVIALVTLVAFLFY
+772 IVIALVTLAAFLY
-786 PIKDCID
+786 TPICELI
-793 NGQIPYLGN
+793 NAGQLVTLQG
-802 IIERLSKSD
+802 IIESFGNKEI
-811 SMLIR
+811 LIQ
-816 SQTMAFCTLAMS
+816 SQTLAFCTLAMA
-828 ELFHAIGMRDTEHS
+828 ELFHAIGMRDTENS
-842 LFKFNH
+842 IFRFNH
-848 LDNKIMILAFFFGLI
+848 LDNKVMILALAVGVI

-870 IPFLMNVFGTCR
+870 IPFLMNIFGTAR
-882 MTWKMWLFITV
+882 MTANMWLFVVV
-893 ISLAP
+893 ISLVP
-898 LVVHEIWVLI
+898 VLVHEIWVII
-908 KLLKKRSASKAK
+908 KKIAGKNKSKRAQ

>member
-1 MLPLILFCGVD
+1 MK
-12 FNTALDFGGGIYYNM
+12 TYQ
-27 IGLVLPKMML
+27 GLT
-37 KWGWSM
+37 
-43 KEYKG
+43 
-48 LSQAEAEQLLLKNGK
+48 QTEAEKLLQKNGK
-63 NCLKEEKP
+63 NKLQEEKP
-71 KTVFRMFLEQI
+71 KTVVKMFFEQI

-97 IILADYG
+97 LILQDYW
-104 EAVIMLVIVIANA
+104 EAVIMIVIVIANA

-137 SVLKA
+137 SMLKA

-147 GETKEISSEELVVGD
+147 GETKEISSEDLVVGD
-162 YVVLEAGKQVPADLK
+162 IVLLEAGKQVPADLK
-177 LIETARLLIDE
+177 LLETARLMIDE
-188 KALTGESVPV
+188 KALTGESVAV
-198 EKDHNFVPDSKTGIG
+198 EKDSSFVPSEKTGIG
-213 DRLDLAYMSTI
+213 DRLDLAYMTTI
-224 VTYGRGVGIVDKTG
+224 VTYGRGVGEVVRVG
-238 MDTQIGKIADMVGKE
+238 MDTEIGKIADMVAKE

-266 LSRVLGIGVI
+266 LSKVLGIGVI
-276 VICAVVFLIGFLQGR
+276 VICVIVFLIGLLQGR
-291 EPLDLL
+291 PVLELL
-297 MAAVSLAVAAIPEG
+297 MTAVSLAVAAIPEG

-327 AKINAIVKSMP
+327 AKINAIVKNMP

-364 VKAFQDGKYIDL
+364 VKAFADGNYLDL
-376 DTLDKDKYDTLL
+376 DALDKEKYDTLL

-416 FAKRYGIEKSETE
+416 FAKRYGIEKADTE
-429 KKMVRINEKAFDSDR
+429 KVMGRINEKAFDSDR
-444 KLMTTVHRT
+444 KLMTTVHKT
-453 PDKKI
+453 AGGKV

-466 DELLMRCTK
+466 DELLTRCTH
-475 IMTDGKVRDI
+475 IMVDGRVRKLEP
-485 GAGDIALINK
+485 GDIALINK
-495 TMTEMSNDALRVLS
+495 TMSEMSNDALRVLS
-509 LAIREDNADAIEQNL
+509 LAVREDNSEAIEQNL

-564 ALAIAK
+564 ALAIAR

-576 RPDECIMGHELD
+576 KPTECIMGHELD
-588 ELSDVQLKEK
+588 ELSDEELKERVG
-598 AKGLSIYARVS
+598 GLSIFARVS

-623 GNISSMTGDGVNDAP
+623 GNIASMTGDGVNDAP
-638 SLKAADVGVAMGIT
+638 SLKAANVGVAMGIT

-694 LSSNVSEILVMFAAI
+694 LSSNVSEVLVMFAAI
-709 VAGLAAPLTAVH
+709 VAGLAAPLKAVH
-721 ILWINLLTDSLPCFA
+721 ILWVNLLTDSLPCFA

-761 GGGYAKVGVYS
+761 GGGYFKVGLYS
-772 IVIALVTLVAFLFY
+772 IVIALVTLIAFVYAPVRELIVSGAGFSFDGLFR
-786 PIKDCID
+786 
-793 NGQIPYLGN
+793 QF
-802 IIERLSKSD
+802 ERPEILT
-811 SMLIR
+811 L
-816 SQTMAFCTLAMS
+816 SQTLAFSTLAVA
-828 ELFHAIGMRDTEHS
+828 ELFHAVGMRDTEHS
-842 LFKFNH
+842 IFRFNH
-848 LDNKIMILAFFFGLI
+848 LDNKVMLLALAFGLV
-863 GQVAVTE
+863 GQIAVTE
-870 IPFLMNVFGTCR
+870 IPFLTQVFGTCR
-882 MTWKMWLFITV
+882 LDWSMWLLV
-893 ISLAP
+893 ICLSLLP
-898 LVVHEIWVLI
+898 VIVHEII
-908 KLLKKRSASKAK
+908 AFCKFIGRRRAGASRSRVQ

>member
-1 MLPLILFCGVD
+1 MQ
-12 FNTALDFGGGIYYNM
+12 A
-27 IGLVLPKMML
+27 
-37 KWGWSM
+37 
-43 KEYKG
+43 YKG
-48 LSQAEAEQLLLKNGK
+48 LTQKEAERRLLENGK
-63 NCLKEEKP
+63 NVLKEEKP
-71 KTVFRMFLEQI
+71 KTVFRMFMEQI

-97 IILADYG
+97 VILGDYG
-104 EAVIMLVIVIANA
+104 EAIIMLVIVIANA

-137 SVLKA
+137 SMLKA
-142 TVIRD
+142 VVIRD

-162 YVVLEAGKQVPADLK
+162 IVILEAGKQIPADLK
-177 LIETARLLIDE
+177 LIETARLMIDE

-198 EKDHNFVPDSKTGIG
+198 EKDCKFVPDDKTGIG

-224 VTYGRGVGIVDKTG
+224 VTYGRGIGEVVKVG

-276 VICAVVFLIGFLQGR
+276 VICAVVFLIGFIQGR
-291 EPLDLL
+291 EVLELL
-297 MAAVSLAVAAIPEG
+297 MTAVSLAVAAIPEG

-327 AKINAIVKSMP
+327 AKVNAIVKNMP

-364 VKAFQDGKYIDL
+364 VKAFEDGHYIDL
-376 DTLDKDKYDTLL
+376 EKLDIKKHDILL

-416 FAKRYGIEKSETE
+416 FAKRYGVEKSETE
-429 KKMVRINEKAFDSDR
+429 KTMIRINEKAFDSDR
-444 KLMTTVHRT
+444 KLMTTVHTT

-458 ISYTKGST
+458 ISFIKGST
-466 DELLMRCTK
+466 DELLTRCTH
-475 IMTDGKVRDI
+475 IISNGTVREI
-485 GAGDIALINK
+485 TPGDMALISK
-495 TMTEMSNDALRVLS
+495 TMSEMSNDALRVLS
-509 LAIREDNADAIEQNL
+509 LAIRENNKDAVEQNL

-576 RPDECIMGHELD
+576 RSNECIMGHELD
-588 ELSDVQLKEK
+588 EMSDEQLKNKVPE
-598 AKGLSIYARVS
+598 LSIFARVS
-609 PEHKVKIVKAIQAN
+609 PEHKVRIVKAIQDN
-623 GNISSMTGDGVNDAP
+623 GNIASMTGDGVNDAP

-652 GTDVAKGAADIILQD
+652 GTDVAKGAADIVLQD

-694 LSSNVSEILVMFAAI
+694 LSSNVSEIFVMFAAI
-709 VAGLAAPLTAVH
+709 AAGLAAPLKAVH

-736 LGVDPNSSSDVMN
+736 LGVDSNSSSDVMN

-761 GGGYAKVGVYS
+761 NGGYLNVGIYS
-772 IVIALVTLVAFLFY
+772 IVIALVTLTAFLY
-786 PIKDCID
+786 TPVGELINAGKAVTL
-793 NGQIPYLGN
+793 QN
-802 IIERLSKSD
+802 IIECFGNNNV
-811 SMLIR
+811 LIQ
-816 SQTMAFCTLAMS
+816 SQTLAFCTLSMS
-828 ELFHAIGMRDTEHS
+828 ELFHAIGMRDTENS
-842 LFKFNH
+842 VFKFNH
-848 LDNKIMILAFFFGLI
+848 LDNKVMILALAVGII
-863 GQVAVTE
+863 GQLAVTE
-870 IPFLMNVFGTCR
+870 IPFLMNIFGTTR
-882 MTWKMWLFITV
+882 MTAGMWIFVLIL
-893 ISLAP
+893 SLAP
-898 LVVHEIWVLI
+898 VLTHEIMVII
-908 KLLKKRSASKAK
+908 KKMLGKSSQKQ

>member
-1 MLPLILFCGVD
+1 MQ
-12 FNTALDFGGGIYYNM
+12 
-27 IGLVLPKMML
+27 
-37 KWGWSM
+37 S
-43 KEYKG
+43 YKG
-48 LSQAEAEQLLLKNGK
+48 LTQQEAEKRLAENGK
-63 NCLKEEKP
+63 NKLKDEKP
-71 KTVFRMFLEQI
+71 KTLLQMFLEQI

-97 IILADYG
+97 IVLGDYG
-104 EAVIMLVIVIANA
+104 EAVIMLIVVIANA
-117 IIGVVQEGKAQKA
+117 IIGVVQEGKAQRA

-147 GETKEISSEELVVGD
+147 GESKEISSEDLVVGD
-162 YVVLEAGKQVPADLK
+162 IVVLEAGKQVPADLK
-177 LIETARLLIDE
+177 LLETASLKIDE

-198 EKDHNFVPDSKTGIG
+198 EKDISFVPDEKTGIG

-224 VTYGRGVGIVDKTG
+224 VTYGRGIGEVARTG
-238 MDTQIGKIADMVGKE
+238 MKTEIGKIADMVEQE

-266 LSRVLGIGVI
+266 LSRVLGIAVI
-276 VICAVVFLIGFLQGR
+276 IICAIVFVIGMLQGR
-291 EPLDLL
+291 EILELL
-297 MAAVSLAVAAIPEG
+297 ITAVSLAVAAIPEG

-327 AKINAIVKSMP
+327 AKVNAIVKNMP

-364 VKAFQDGKYIDL
+364 VKAYENGKFIDL
-376 DTLDKDKYDTLL
+376 DTLDKSVYDTLL

-394 NDASIASDGTEV
+394 NDASIASDGSEV

-416 FAKRYGIEKSETE
+416 FAKRYGIEKADTE
-429 KKMVRINEKAFDSDR
+429 KLMPRINEKAFDSDR

-453 PDKKI
+453 DKGV
-458 ISYTKGST
+458 ISFTKGST
-466 DELLMRCTK
+466 DELLSRCIK
-475 IMTDGKVRDI
+475 IRIDGKVRPITD
-485 GAGDIALINK
+485 DDKK
-495 TMTEMSNDALRVLS
+495 TIMNAMSEMSNEALRVLS
-509 LAIREDNADAIEQNL
+509 LAVREGNKDAEEKDL

-547 KRAGIKTVMITG
+547 KTAGIKTVMITG

-576 RPDECIMGHELD
+576 SPDECIMGHELD
-588 ELSDVQLKEK
+588 ELSDEQLKERVP
-598 AKGLSIYARVS
+598 GLSIFARVS

-623 GNISSMTGDGVNDAP
+623 GNVSSMTGDGVNDAP

-694 LSSNVSEILVMFAAI
+694 LSSNVSEIIVMFAAI
-709 VAGLAAPLTAVH
+709 VAGFAAPLKAVH
-721 ILWINLLTDSLPCFA
+721 ILWINLLTDSTPCFA
-736 LGVDPNSSSDVMN
+736 LGVDPNSSSDVMH

-761 GGGYAKVGVYS
+761 DGGYAKVGIYS
-772 IVIALVTLVAFLFY
+772 IVIALVTLIAFLYTPVTHLMSTGGAFSLQAL
-786 PIKDCID
+786 IDCFNNEHI
-793 NGQIPYLGN
+793 LM
-802 IIERLSKSD
+802 K
-811 SMLIR
+811 
-816 SQTMAFCTLAMS
+816 SQTLAFCTLAMS
-828 ELFHAIGMRDTEHS
+828 ELFHAVGMRDTENS
-842 LFKFNH
+842 IFRFNH
-848 LDNKIMILAFFFGLI
+848 LDNKVMILALAIGI
-863 GQVAVTE
+863 VGQVAVTE
-870 IPFLMNVFGTCR
+870 IPFLMDVFGTVR
-882 MTWKMWLFITV
+882 MSWKMWLFVVV
-893 ISLAP
+893 ISLMP
-898 LVVHEIWVLI
+898 LVVHEIWFLI
-908 KLLKKRSASKAK
+908 KKLTRKA